1 MPFIQID
8 IEHGLTNVQKAELT
22 SEVVKIVNGA
32 IGSSVGHINVVVRES
47 PTENLVEAGQS
58 GRGLLKPVLA

>member
-8 IEHGLTNVQKAELT
+8 IEHGLTGDT
-22 SEVVKIVNGA
+22 SQVVKIVNTA

-47 PTENLVEAGQS
+47 PTENIVDAGKA
-58 GRGLLKPVLA
+58 GRGLLKAVLV

>member
-8 IEHGLTNVQKAELT
+8 IEQGLTSVQKAELT

-32 IGSSVGHINVVVRES
+32 IGSAVGHINVVVRES
-47 PTENLVEAGQS
+47 PTESLVEAGRS
-58 GRGLLKPVLA
+58 GRGLLKPALV